1 MDQGAKAKVLKE
13 KCGAINWNFQLSRR
27 EGVQTKKPS
36 VEESEGLRGGGAEMD
51 MFWNHSVCFKTW
63 MYFLIQ

>member
-36 VEESEGLRGGGAEMD
+36 VEESEGLRGGGGRNGYVLEPL
-51 MFWNHSVCFKTW
+51 SV
-63 MYFLIQ
+63 L